1 MNTLTLDYPETLPD
15 SARLSRREF
24 EKSMRFAMAAKLFE
38 LGRISSG
45 QEAQLAPMDRYTFL
59 KSLSEAGVAAI
70 QWDADEFASEAD
82 NA

>member
-1 MNTLTLDYPETLPD
+1 MNTITLNYPESLPD

-38 LGRISSG
+38 MGRISCG
-45 QEAQLAPMDRYTFL
+45 QAAQLVPMDRYTFL
-59 KSLSEAGVAAI
+59 KWLIELEVNAI
-70 QWDADEFASEAD
+70 QWDADEFENEVD

>member
-1 MNTLTLDYPETLPD
+1 MNTITLNYPESLPD

-45 QEAQLAPMDRYTFL
+45 QAAQLVPMDRYTFL
-59 KSLSEAGVAAI
+59 KSLSEANVDAI
-70 QWDADEFASEAD
+70 QWDAEEFECEVD

>member
-1 MNTLTLDYPETLPD
+1 MNTLTLSYPETLPD

-24 EKSMRFAMAAKLFE
+24 EEEMRFAMAAKLFE

-45 QEAQLAPMDRYTFL
+45 QAAKLIPMDRYTFL
-59 KSLSEAGVAAI
+59 KSLSKVGVAAI
-70 QWDADEFASEAD
+70 QWDIDELTDEIH